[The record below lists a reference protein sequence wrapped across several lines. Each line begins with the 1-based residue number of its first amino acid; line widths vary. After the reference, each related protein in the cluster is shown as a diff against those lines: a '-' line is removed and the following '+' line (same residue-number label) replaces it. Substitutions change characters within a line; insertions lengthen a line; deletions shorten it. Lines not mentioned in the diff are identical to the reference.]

1 MAEITPTEIEP
12 FLWQLWEA
20 KGTDLLF
27 TVDLPPMLRVDGVM
41 RPAEGAAPLTSD
53 DTERIVT
60 SLLPVESSEEFIR
73 EKDADFSFGWEERA
87 RFRAN
92 AFVQRGS
99 MGLSLRLIPFRIP
112 TFDELGLPEVMERWV
127 RVPRGL
133 VIATGPT
140 GAGKSTTLAS
150 IVDRINQNRACHIIT
165 IEDPIEY
172 VHKHKMAAIEQRE
185 VGLDTSSFVRGIR
198 AALRADPDVLLVGE
212 MRDLDTIQ
220 TTLTMAE
227 TGHLVL
233 GTLHTNDTSQAVD
246 RLVDVFPTARQ
257 AQIRVQLANS
267 LTGIVYQQLL
277 PRIDGGQVAAFEV
290 LVANHA
296 TRSLIR
302 DGKSNQLRNVLLTGQ
317 SEGMRTLE
325 MALSDLVT
333 RGVVDYEEALGRSL
347 YPKELAKPV
356 PAGLQASA

>member
-356 PAGLQASA
+356 SAGLQASA